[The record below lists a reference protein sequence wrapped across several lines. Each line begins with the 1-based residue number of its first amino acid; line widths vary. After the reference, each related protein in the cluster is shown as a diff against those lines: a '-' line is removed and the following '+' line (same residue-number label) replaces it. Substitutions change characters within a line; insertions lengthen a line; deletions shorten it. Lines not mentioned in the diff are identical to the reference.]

1 MHVLVADSLTKV
13 LPEPEPGERLLPEGA
28 ARISAAR
35 NERESFQIVVVA
47 AAQPL
52 GSVTVAISDLR
63 QEDGD
68 GLIPQSRAVINPVG
82 YVETQMPAY
91 EVDRS
96 GWWPDPLMPPGP
108 VTVEAGRRQ
117 PFWVTVHVPESAP
130 AGEYRA
136 VITVSAEGVADHQVP
151 LELKVWDFTLAPTP
165 ALPSAIAIYT
175 HTLAGFYNEDPIP
188 EPVLRRFW
196 DMLFTHRLSSDDLG
210 NPIAEGIGAVIDG
223 RAEPPFDY
231 SIFDR
236 RLEYCF
242 ARGLTAFM
250 AARLP
255 GFLEEGPD
263 LTEEEQERL
272 VAYLGDLA
280 QHLESRG
287 WLNRAFVMVWDEPRD
302 RYAEQ
307 VLKELRVVHRAHPGL
322 RSRLDGPVTG
332 ALVDGCQQDVD
343 IWGLHMLNIARGGA
357 EAAAN
362 IERWRRES
370 RALWMYVACDTHHP
384 HPNIFIDYPLMDCR
398 VLPWICWKHD
408 IACLLYWSANY
419 FGEAN
424 MAGSEPNA
432 KWPNRPWVSGNF
444 VEGSGGRHNVY
455 NGDGHLIYP
464 GPDGTPLSSVRL
476 EALRDGMEDYDY
488 LWLLQKGLRMLE
500 KAGVEAGVAAEA
512 RQWLESQQVVTSFTE
527 WERDPEA
534 LLKARETLASLVERV
549 YQSALH

>member
-1 MHVLVADSLTKV
+1 MKVFLADSLMKV
-13 LPEPEPGERLLPEGA
+13 FREAEEGEPPLQEGVVQ
-28 ARISAAR
+28 IKGAR
-35 NERESFQIVVVA
+35 NERESFQIVVA
-47 AAQPL
+47 ADPRRL
-52 GSVTVAISDLR
+52 EGVGVTVSDLR
-63 QEDGD
+63 QEG
-68 GLIPQSRAVINPVG
+68 GHGVVQSARIAVNPVG
-82 YVETQMPAY
+82 YVETQQPAY
-91 EVDRS
+91 QVHRV

-108 VTVEAGRRQ
+108 VRVEADQRQ
-117 PFWVTVHVPESAP
+117 PFWVTVYVPESAP
-130 AGEYRA
+130 AGEYRG
-136 VITVSAEGVADHQVP
+136 VITVSAEGRDDQHLP
-151 LELKVWDFTLAPTP
+151 LELKVWDFTLAATP
-165 ALPSAIAIYT
+165 ALPSALAIYT
-175 HTLAGFYNEDPIP
+175 HTLSRFYGQDPIP

-210 NPIAEGIGAVIDG
+210 NPIEQGVAAVIDG
-223 RAEPPFDY
+223 RLEPPFDY
-231 SIFDR
+231 STFDR

-263 LTEEEQERL
+263 LTEEEQDRL
-272 VAYLGDLA
+272 AAYLGDLA
-280 QHLESRG
+280 QHLDSRG
-287 WLNRAFVMVWDEPRD
+287 WLDRAFVMVWDEPRD
-302 RYAEQ
+302 RWAEH
-307 VLKELRVVHRAHPGL
+307 VLKELEVVHRAHPRL

-332 ALVDGCQQDVD
+332 PLVDRCQQEVD
-343 IWGLHMLNIARGGA
+343 IWGLHMLNIARGAGEA
-357 EAAAN
+357 EAN
-362 IERWRRES
+362 IERWRREK

-384 HPNIFIDYPLMDCR
+384 YPNIFIDYPLIDCR
-398 VLPWICWKHD
+398 MLPWICWKYD

-424 MAGSEPNA
+424 LAGNDPHE

-444 VEGSGGRHNVY
+444 VESWGGRRNIY

-464 GPDGTPLSSVRL
+464 GPEGAPLSSVRL

-488 LWLLQKGLRMLE
+488 LWLLESGLRMLE

-527 WERDPEA
+527 WERDPESV
-534 LLKARETLASLVERV
+534 LKARETLASLVERV